1 MSARTPKPIKT
12 AQRVLFGLCPLAD
25 ILGLEPEAMEPWA
38 EWLFSPA
45 AVLADLA
52 DPASYPRRSPALAR
66 RALAEA
72 AGEALQVLAELA
84 EGGLVH
90 SPRLR
95 ARLCM
100 AAREELAAIVAEW
113 QAVRVNQND
122 RKVTA

>member
-25 ILGLEPEAMEPWA
+25 ILRLGPEAMEPWA

-72 AGEALQVLAELA
+72 AG
-84 EGGLVH
+84 
-90 SPRLR
+90 
-95 ARLCM
+95 RLC
-100 AAREELAAIVAEW
+100 RFWPSLPKVAW
-113 QAVRVNQND
+113 CIRPPPCPALYGRQRSWPPSSPVAGRSCQS
-122 RKVTA
+122 K